1 MGIFDIELDGI
12 IIPIF
17 QAGGTLTFFPDLA
30 SATMNDPD
38 PYPFAD
44 PLDSAG
50 GNVFTL
56 FPLEKTMRAINERL
70 ARHNLP
76 TFIFPN
82 RMFNAGGFIGGSGEA
97 PATQLKGTYYVGAV
111 GNITMPV
118 NGFYGYDLGQWDAHF
133 SVPAGTRGAELVNDI
148 RTAVDLAT
156 FSYIRNISSM
166 QGATDILYYDTAVP
180 SIVPPAATPATYKQR
195 LAQCRTAIRLFEW
208 VNVDADWATIITPN
222 SHRRYWIEPWGVEA
236 NARACI
242 VTNYPLAPDGN
253 TRKALEIA
261 CAFQSDT
268 PAADAGFGFAGGDAD
283 ADHFIYTT
291 NRATLSSPNIV
302 KYPAVQIKLLFTQF
316 LHANSANEIYFPPS
330 QFGSPAI
337 NTYVLLSNGTNFYT
351 LTQAQVQA
359 DVSGIVALLDPSAPV
374 NSVGWFANAQFMA
387 AKLGPFTYNV

>member
-1 MGIFDIELDGI
+1 
-12 IIPIF
+12 
-17 QAGGTLTFFPDLA
+17 
-30 SATMNDPD
+30 
-38 PYPFAD
+38 
-44 PLDSAG
+44 
-50 GNVFTL
+50 
-56 FPLEKTMRAINERL
+56 
-70 ARHNLP
+70 
-76 TFIFPN
+76 
-82 RMFNAGGFIGGSGEA
+82 
-97 PATQLKGTYYVGAV
+97 
-111 GNITMPV
+111 
-118 NGFYGYDLGQWDAHF
+118 
-133 SVPAGTRGAELVNDI
+133 
-148 RTAVDLAT
+148 
-156 FSYIRNISSM
+156 M